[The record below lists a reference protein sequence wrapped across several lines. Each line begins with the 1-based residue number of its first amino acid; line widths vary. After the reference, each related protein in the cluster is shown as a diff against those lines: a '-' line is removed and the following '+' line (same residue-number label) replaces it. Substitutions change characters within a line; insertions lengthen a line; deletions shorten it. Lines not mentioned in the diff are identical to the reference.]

1 MVCLFQVMASSSQTV
16 VVGKC
21 RQEEEVGEVPL
32 DRHRYMDPMSHQL
45 SRAAFEEAGT
55 GSKAH
60 GRLEAE
66 EMPSAPTTPSLAPYW
81 CFTTVF
87 MLL

>member
-1 MVCLFQVMASSSQTV
+1 MASSFQTV

-32 DRHRYMDPMSHQL
+32 GGHRYMDHMSHQM

-55 GSKAH
+55 VGEAH

-66 EMPSAPTTPSLAPYW
+66 EMP
-81 CFTTVF
+81 
-87 MLL
+87 